1 MNRCIDQGRFLVV
14 VVIMIIIIIIIYI
27 SRKTFKRAVFIGT
40 LLRKI
45 LSV

>member
-14 VVIMIIIIIIIYI
+14 VVIMIIIIIIYI
-27 SRKTFKRAVFIGT
+27 SRKTFKRTVFIGT
-40 LLRKI
+40 LSRKI